1 MAATSEI
8 LNTKDRI
15 MDEAEKLFAELGF
28 KATSMR
34 AITQAADVNLAAV
47 NYHFGSKDK
56 LIEEVIVRKLRLING
71 ERWRRLENLLKQDTV
86 RIEEILD
93 TFYRPAFEYFQDPE
107 QIPYLRLLGRSLY
120 ETGDF
125 TEGVMIKEWMP
136 LMEAYQSAFSTR
148 HARAEHG
155 RHYVAFSLH
164 HRSHDPDH
172 QQDGC
177 PGSDFV
183 RRMLHRRGL

>member
-56 LIEEVIVRKLRLING
+56 LIEEVIVRKLRLINA
-71 ERWRRLENLLKQDTV
+71 ERWRA
-86 RIEEILD
+86 
-93 TFYRPAFEYFQDPE
+93 P
-107 QIPYLRLLGRSLY
+107 
-120 ETGDF
+120 
-125 TEGVMIKEWMP
+125 
-136 LMEAYQSAFSTR
+136 
-148 HARAEHG
+148 
-155 RHYVAFSLH
+155 
-164 HRSHDPDH
+164 
-172 QQDGC
+172 
-177 PGSDFV
+177 
-183 RRMLHRRGL
+183 